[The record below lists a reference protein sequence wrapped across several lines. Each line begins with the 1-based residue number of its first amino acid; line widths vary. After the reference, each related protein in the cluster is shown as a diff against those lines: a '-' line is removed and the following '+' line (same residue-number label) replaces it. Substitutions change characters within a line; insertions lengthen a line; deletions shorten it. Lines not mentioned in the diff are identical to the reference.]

1 MSSSESLRC
10 EECGQEFDS
19 VDTLNEH
26 QTSEREEHELRNKRI
41 ID

>member
-10 EECGQEFDS
+10 EECGQEFDTI
-19 VDTLNEH
+19 DTLREH
-26 QTSEREEHELRNKRI
+26 QASEREEKELRNKRL

>member
-10 EECGQEFDS
+10 EECGQEFDTI
-19 VDTLNEH
+19 DTLREH
-26 QTSEREEHELRNKRI
+26 QTSEREERELRNKRL